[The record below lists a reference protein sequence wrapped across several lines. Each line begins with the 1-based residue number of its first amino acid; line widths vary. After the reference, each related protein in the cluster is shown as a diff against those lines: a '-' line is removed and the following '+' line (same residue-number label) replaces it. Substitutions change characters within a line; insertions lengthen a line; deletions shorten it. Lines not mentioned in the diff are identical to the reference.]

1 MYFLQFKLLK
11 PLTEINNISI
21 TQFNSISFTENQSC
35 LGRWIFIN
43 CYLWNSKILTSIN
56 KNNYIIMN
64 VLLSKFTTK
73 HNTAPFSQIKI
84 EDYFPAFQEGIALAK
99 TEIDAIVNNP
109 EAPTFENT
117 VVAMDFAGDILDR
130 LSSVFFNLNS
140 AETSDEMQK
149 IAQEVSPLLSEFGND
164 ITLNAA
170 LFAKIKTVY
179 EQKENLNLTP
189 EQTTLLDKKYKSFSR
204 NGANLPEDKKDQLRE
219 IDKELSKLSLQFG
232 ENVLAETNA
241 FELHLTDEKDLA
253 GLPEGT
259 IEAARLLAKEKEKEG
274 WIFTLDHP
282 SYVPFLTYADNR
294 ELRKKMAIAFGA
306 RSFQNNEFD
315 NQENVLKIAKLRFE
329 RANLLGYKTHA
340 HFVLEERMAQSP
352 EKVFT
357 FLNDLLAKAKPAA
370 QKEFAELAAFAKEL
384 DGIEQLE
391 KWDGA
396 YYSEK
401 LKQQLFNLDDEKLKP
416 YFQLEKVL
424 DGAFTVAKK
433 LYGLTFTEV
442 FDIDKYHEEVTTYE
456 VTDAENN
463 LVSIFYADFFPR
475 KGKRNGAWM
484 TSFKSQSKKDGVN
497 ERPHISNVCNFT
509 KPTETKPSLL
519 TFNEVTTLFHEF
531 GHGLHGMLA
540 NTTYPSLS
548 GTSVF
553 WDFVEL
559 PSQIMEN
566 WCYEPEALAL
576 FANHYETGEIIPI
589 EYVQKIKESASF
601 QEGMATLR
609 QLSFGLLDM
618 AWHGQDPTSITDLKT
633 FETEQFANT
642 QLYPDV
648 KENAMSTAF
657 SHIFQGGYSSG
668 YYSYKWAE
676 VLDADAFEYFQESG
690 IFNVEVA
697 TKFKENVLSKGGTEH
712 PMILYKRFRGQE
724 PKPEALLKRAGLL

>member
-1 MYFLQFKLLK
+1 MNILLQKFDTKLD
-11 PLTEINNISI
+11 
-21 TQFNSISFTENQSC
+21 
-35 LGRWIFIN
+35 
-43 CYLWNSKILTSIN
+43 
-56 KNNYIIMN
+56 
-64 VLLSKFTTK
+64 
-73 HNTAPFSQIKI
+73 TAPFSKI
-84 EDYFPAFQEGIALAK
+84 NNEDYLPAFQEAIVLAK
-99 TEIDAIVNNP
+99 AEIDAIVNNT
-109 EAPTFENT
+109 ENPTFENT
-117 VVAMDFAGDILDR
+117 IETLSFSGDTLDR
-130 LSSVFFNLNS
+130 ISSIFFNLNS

-164 ITLNAA
+164 VTLNAD
-170 LFAKIKTVY
+170 LFARVKTVY
-179 EQKENLNLTP
+179 EQRNSLTLNP
-189 EQTTLLDKKYKSFSR
+189 EQKTLLDKQYKSFSR
-204 NGANLPEDKKDQLRE
+204 NGANLAEEKKNQLRE
-219 IDKELSKLSLQFG
+219 IDKELSKLNLQFG

-259 IEAARLLAKEKEKEG
+259 IEAAHSLAKAQEKEG

-282 SYVPFLTYADNR
+282 SYIPFVTYADNR

-306 RSFQNNEFD
+306 RCFQKNEFD
-315 NQENVLKIAKLRFE
+315 NQEIVLKIAKLRFE

-340 HFVLEERMAQSP
+340 HFVLEERMAESP
-352 EKVFT
+352 EKVLSFS
-357 FLNDLLAKAKPAA
+357 NDLLAKAKPAA
-370 QKEFAELAAFAKEL
+370 QKEFEQLSAFAKEL

-424 DGAFTVAKK
+424 NGAFTIAGK
-433 LYGLTFTEV
+433 LYGLTFNEV

-456 VTDAENN
+456 VTDKNN
-463 LVSIFYADFFPR
+463 ELVAVFYADFFPR

-484 TSFKSQSKKDGVN
+484 TSFKSQYIKDGKN

-540 NTTYPSLS
+540 DTVYPNLS
-548 GTSVF
+548 GTSVY

-576 FANHYETGEIIPI
+576 FAHHYETGEVIPQ
-589 EYVQKIKESASF
+589 EYVEKIKESASF
-601 QEGMATLR
+601 QEGLATMR

-618 AWHGQDPTSITDLKT
+618 AWHGQDPTNITDIKS
-633 FETEQFANT
+633 FETEQFAST

-676 VLDADAFEYFQESG
+676 VLDADAFDYFLEEG
-690 IFNVEVA
+690 IFNTEVA
-697 TKFKENVLSKGGTEH
+697 EKFKENVLSKGGTEH
-712 PMILYKRFRGQE
+712 PMLLYKRFRGQE
-724 PKPEALLKRAGLL
+724 PKPDALLKRAGLL

>member
-1 MYFLQFKLLK
+1 M
-11 PLTEINNISI
+11 S
-21 TQFNSISFTENQSC
+21 
-35 LGRWIFIN
+35 
-43 CYLWNSKILTSIN
+43 ILTQYFN
-56 KNNYIIMN
+56 
-64 VLLSKFTTK
+64 TK

-84 EDYFPAFQEGIALAK
+84 EDYLPAFQEGIALAK
-99 TEIDAIVNNP
+99 AEIDAIVNNP

-117 VVAMDFAGDILDR
+117 VVAMDFAGDVLDR
-130 LSSVFFNLNS
+130 LSSIFFNLNS
-140 AETSDEMQK
+140 AETNDEMQK

-170 LFAKIKTVY
+170 LFAKIKFIY
-179 EQKENLNLTP
+179 NQKEALNLTP

-204 NGANLPEDKKDQLRE
+204 NGANLPEDKKDKLRE
-219 IDKELSKLSLQFG
+219 IDKELSMLSLQFG

-241 FELHLTDEKDLA
+241 FELHLTDYNHLA

-352 EKVFT
+352 EKVFS

-370 QKEFAELAAFAKEL
+370 QKEFAELTAFAKKL

-456 VTDAENN
+456 VRDTENN

-484 TSFKSQSKKDGVN
+484 TSFKSQYIKDGVN

-601 QEGMATLR
+601 QEGLATMR

-618 AWHGQDPTSITDLKT
+618 AWHGQDPTHITDLKT

-676 VLDADAFEYFQESG
+676 VLDADAFEYFQEKG
-690 IFNVEVA
+690 IFNTEVA